1 VDGFADEDEATG
13 VHVGAG
19 VHVGVG
25 FPLGVGVGSES
36 SKAWLKLMFLAAG
49 APKLPVL

>member
-1 VDGFADEDEATG
+1 VDDGADDDDATG

-25 FPLGVGVGSES
+25 FAGDGVGIES